1 MSKLCEFDCK
11 NDKRLDELEKE
22 FKEYK
27 NYCNEK
33 FEKRN
38 DIEKKFEKFIGTT
51 ENQIKTLE
59 KSVVNLGTKIDK
71 NLEAQRTNIYMFAT
85 TLIITFI
92 NVVIQF
98 MMKN

>member
-11 NDKRLDELEKE
+11 NDKRLEELEKE

-71 NLEAQRTNIYMFAT
+71 NLEAQRTNVYMFAT